1 MIKAMGEDN
10 AYPEIK
16 EVYKNIANE
25 IILRKNRNERDA
37 TIVVMEFTF
46 LHTNLINFEKDYINK

>member
-1 MIKAMGEDN
+1 MGEDN